1 MVELFGDGHGERE
14 GGRERERERPQ
25 RVYISILS
33 LINTKL
39 IPPMFGYINYILRI
53 SSWGEWF
60 LVAAHLRST
69 PCRCTFRSS
78 KDPAVS
84 VPGKLSSGLIGQGG
98 SIPVL
103 QPFIYLPMNIDM
115 ENPQFHTTSR
125 LVLLGDVC
133 MYPCWFTSIYY
144 YLLKGTDNNGS
155 WCFYLL
161 DDSPIV
167 QCASLNLPRMP
178 SWLVV
183 SNISIFHEI

>member
-1 MVELFGDGHGERE
+1 
-14 GGRERERERPQ
+14 
-25 RVYISILS
+25 
-33 LINTKL
+33 
-39 IPPMFGYINYILRI
+39 MFGYINYILRI

-60 LVAAHLRST
+60 LVAVHLRSRAGA
-69 PCRCTFRSS
+69 PSGPLRIQQSQCPESS
-78 KDPAVS
+78 AVDWLGRV
-84 VPGKLSSGLIGQGG
+84 VPS
-98 SIPVL
+98 PVL

-125 LVLLGDVC
+125 LFLLGDVC

-144 YLLKGTDNNGS
+144 YLLKGTANNGS

-183 SNISIFHEI
+183 SNIFYFPIFSMKYRIILPLTNIFQDG